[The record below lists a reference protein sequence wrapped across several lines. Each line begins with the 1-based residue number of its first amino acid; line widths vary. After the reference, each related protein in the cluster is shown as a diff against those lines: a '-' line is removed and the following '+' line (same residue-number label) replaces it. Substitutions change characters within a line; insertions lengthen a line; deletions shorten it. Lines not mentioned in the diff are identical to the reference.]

1 MTSPSPDD
9 SGKPPLTVSP
19 DAASLSASAIAKLK
33 EEDFIGAKGKL
44 NLLQI
49 KRISSFYTT
58 GDDSDRDG
66 FLFEQP
72 ESNALISISMINKF
86 RLRSLATLLLDS
98 LHYSIKFPPLQIM
111 SIQRKVIPQ

>member
-1 MTSPSPDD
+1 M
-9 SGKPPLTVSP
+9 LLL
-19 DAASLSASAIAKLK
+19 SLSAPAIAKLK

-66 FLFEQP
+66 FLFESP
-72 ESNALISISMINKF
+72 ILKSFSFFFFCSVLKLGLPSS
-86 RLRSLATLLLDS
+86 TLKSSSEAVLCNLFH
-98 LHYSIKFPPLQIM
+98 L
-111 SIQRKVIPQ
+111 

>member
-9 SGKPPLTVSP
+9 SGEPPLTVSP

-49 KRISSFYTT
+49 KRISS
-58 GDDSDRDG
+58 
-66 FLFEQP
+66 L
-72 ESNALISISMINKF
+72 
-86 RLRSLATLLLDS
+86 
-98 LHYSIKFPPLQIM
+98 
-111 SIQRKVIPQ
+111 